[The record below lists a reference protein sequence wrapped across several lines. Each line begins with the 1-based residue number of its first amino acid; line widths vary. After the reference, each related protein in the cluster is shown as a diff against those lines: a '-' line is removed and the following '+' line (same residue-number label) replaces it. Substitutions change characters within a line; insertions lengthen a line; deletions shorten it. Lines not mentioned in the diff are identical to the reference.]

1 MAAGGFFMP
10 ALSHENTRGRLY
22 VCEQSARADARRCGG
37 AIFREVQE
45 YKKRMRAVADDRG
58 AWR

>member
-1 MAAGGFFMP
+1 MP